1 MFGRKENRESQF
13 ATCKDFQK
21 IFTEE
26 MSSLHLLALLLTA
39 DELKA
44 EECFVSGLEDSIQG
58 NPVFRQWARSWSKRA
73 IIKNAIKALA
83 PAVAANGAGH
93 GDGPELN
100 EIKAVAAAN
109 FKSGD
114 AQKDS
119 TLAAVLELDTLSRVV
134 FVMAVLENYSERESA
149 TLLGCTVH
157 DVVAA
162 KAHAI
167 RYVASR
173 QLAATPET
181 KGFRIPKLSML
192 TGDAA

>member
-21 IFTEE
+21 IFTDE

-39 DELKA
+39 DEQKA

-73 IIKNAIKALA
+73 IIKNAIKAMA
-83 PAVAANGAGH
+83 PAVAANDGH
-93 GDGPELN
+93 GDKSG
-100 EIKAVAAAN
+100 IKAIAAAAAAN

-114 AQKDS
+114 AQKDA
-119 TLAAVLELDTLSRVV
+119 TLTAVLELDSFSRFV
-134 FVMAVLENYSERESA
+134 FVMAVLENYSERECS
-149 TLLGCTVH
+149 TLLGSTVH

-162 KAHAI
+162 KAEAI
-167 RYVASR
+167 HFVASR
-173 QLAATPET
+173 QLAVVPET
-181 KGFRIPKLSML
+181 KGFKLPKLSML